1 MRLSVNVRGGR
12 TGGGSNESSVPFLQ
26 HVTLHSHNTPTKS
39 TGRKLHVSP
48 TKTLNTNK
56 NGWHFSTL

>member
-1 MRLSVNVRGGR
+1 MRLSVDVRGGR

-26 HVTLHSHNTPTKS
+26 HVTLHSHNAPTKS

-56 NGWHFSTL
+56 NG